1 MEEKNKNVN
10 LENSPLKE
18 LQSEDSALDSTLGK
32 ELAILRKSKKITIEQ
47 IAQKTRIS
55 LNYLKNIE
63 ESHFFFIDAVYVF
76 GFIENYCLE
85 LGDQGKLFFEENKQ
99 RIHNILKN
107 AENNVNKNT
116 NNEANQNKSSLKTSS
131 NIKISSNLAA
141 DKKKLQVKE
150 VNAPRKKSFFI
161 ILLVLFTILVAGGVF
176 FFLQDKRKSF
186 TIAEIKKSAPIK
198 KKDFIFNQKKTSF
211 KLFMSNQIVLDK
223 EKLVL
228 ELVDIQQEKV
238 NFLLKE
244 NQDSIS
250 NLNTVHS
257 NFFVNGQQEQSISN
271 TSFSLTFK
279 IEKNNGNYII
289 LSLENN
295 LFQEKNI
302 NYSEIWKT
310 NTHLQHKNYTV
321 ILSEKSKLNIS
332 VYLKSTF
339 LPSYIS
345 YNIDGYRTA
354 RKSLNKNES
363 LEINADELLQLD
375 IGNYRTVMLI
385 VNGIPIDLLEVGD
398 ENSHATSKIIRWVP
412 NQNNNN
418 YFDLI
423 IESSISNPK

>member
-1 MEEKNKNVN
+1 MEEKNKNFN
-10 LENSPLKE
+10 LENSPLE
-18 LQSEDSALDSTLGK
+18 ESQSEGSVLDSTLGK
-32 ELAILRKSKKITIEQ
+32 ELATLRKSKKITTEQ

-63 ESHFFFIDAVYVF
+63 KSSFFFIDAVYVF

-85 LGDQGKLFFEENKQ
+85 LGEEGKLFFEKNKQ
-99 RIHNILKN
+99 RIHNILNN
-107 AENNVNKNT
+107 AENNISRSG
-116 NNEANQNKSSLKTSS
+116 NNDANQNKSSLKTSS
-131 NIKISSNLAA
+131 NIKIYSNLAA
-141 DKKKLQVKE
+141 NKKKLRVKE
-150 VNAPRKKSFFI
+150 VTAPRKKSFFI
-161 ILLVLFTILVAGGVF
+161 ILLVLFTILVAGVVF

-186 TIAEIKKSAPIK
+186 TIAEIKKSSPVK
-198 KKDFIFNQKKTSF
+198 KEDFIFNQKKTSF

-228 ELVDIQQEKV
+228 ELIDIQQEKV
-238 NFLLKE
+238 NFLLKK
-244 NQDSIS
+244 NQNSIS
-250 NLNTVHS
+250 NLNTVYS
-257 NFFVNGQQEQSISN
+257 NFFVDGQQEQSISN
-271 TSFSLTFK
+271 TNFSLTFK
-279 IEKNNGNYII
+279 VEKNNGNYII

-302 NYSEIWKT
+302 NYNEIWKT

-398 ENSHATSKIIRWVP
+398 KNSYATSKIIRWVP

-423 IESSISNPK
+423 VESSINNPK